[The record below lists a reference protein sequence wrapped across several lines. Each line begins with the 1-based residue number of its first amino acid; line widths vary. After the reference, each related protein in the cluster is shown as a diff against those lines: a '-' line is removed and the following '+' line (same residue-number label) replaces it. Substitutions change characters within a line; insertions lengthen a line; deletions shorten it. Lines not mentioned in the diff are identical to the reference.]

1 MRTDSFYLS
10 VMSINNFFANG
21 TTYSATFV
29 LISTI
34 QTEIRLEDTVTVLR
48 VETDTI
54 ILYKNNLETLLTLL
68 SRQFNFRSLLFL
80 FKFDGITEL
89 VL

>member
-1 MRTDSFYLS
+1 
-10 VMSINNFFANG
+10 MSINNFFANG
-21 TTYSATFV
+21 NTYSATFI
-29 LISTI
+29 LISTM
-34 QTEIRLEDTVTVLR
+34 QTEKRLEDTVTVLR

-80 FKFDGITEL
+80 FKFDSFTDQ

>member
-10 VMSINNFFANG
+10 VVSINIFFADG
-21 TTYSATFV
+21 KTYSASFV
-29 LISTI
+29 LISTM
-34 QTEIRLEDTVTVLR
+34 QTEKRLADTVTVLR

-54 ILYKNNLETLLTLL
+54 ILYKNIPETLFTLL

-80 FKFDGITEL
+80 FKFDSITDQIL
-89 VL
+89 